1 MGKVSV
7 FQSPNF
13 HPSLFRQTALLTIL
27 AQTGAKVPA
36 TQFIATPVDRVFTRI
51 GASDNIFDKE
61 STFFVELLETRII
74 LNYATN
80 R

>member
-1 MGKVSV
+1 MLDDLKNI
-7 FQSPNF
+7 FF
-13 HPSLFRQTALLTIL
+13 FSLRQTALLTIL

-36 TQFIATPVDRVFTRI
+36 KEFVSTPVDRIFTRI

-74 LNYATN
+74 LKYATN